1 LLGANAQAL
10 ETFTPNGSPSGVLF
24 FQLLNVQN
32 TEARAVKRVV
42 SPQREKLEFISF
54 CAETAH
60 ATASLG
66 IAYVRDRRLIRSLS
80 AFSLANEDQVNE
92 NA

>member
-1 LLGANAQAL
+1 MFKHRSQSS
-10 ETFTPNGSPSGVLF
+10 EGSGESS
-24 FQLLNVQN
+24 
-32 TEARAVKRVV
+32 A
-42 SPQREKLEFISF
+42 EKLEFISF
-54 CAETAH
+54 CAETAPKGFASGLH

-80 AFSLANEDQVNE
+80 AFSLAKEDKVNE